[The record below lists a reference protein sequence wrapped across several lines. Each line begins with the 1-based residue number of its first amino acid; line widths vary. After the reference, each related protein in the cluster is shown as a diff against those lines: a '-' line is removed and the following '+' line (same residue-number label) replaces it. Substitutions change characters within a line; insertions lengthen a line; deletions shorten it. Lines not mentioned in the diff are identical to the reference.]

1 MNALLLVV
9 TLLAAAEDKT
19 WEDIGAL
26 GDDSASAAAIARL
39 KAGLPKNLEPI
50 AKALKVS
57 GAEATLWR
65 EHGMRLCMGMT
76 MVMGPPTPGSQLV
89 TLLISWA
96 KADPA
101 LAKALWARPEAVLRL
116 IALTATARTPLGEE
130 LLESAEKDPSAPLV
144 RKASELAMSCRT
156 ALAPAPNASALAQRA
171 DALEGKS
178 GQLMSCETA
187 SEAPTMA
194 SQLDGRD
201 VVVASWGQNNFKSY
215 IKLKSGHHLG
225 TGCATEVYKLL
236 VAKGRYV
243 PALLIPTLG
252 EHANVTERSTAAELA
267 QRDFDKFDAEAQ
279 KKVSTALL
287 AQGYSAPKGG
297 VKVNLPEDVRF
308 TSPDQLIAAVRQG
321 DARAKDAIQQRWRCR
336 GFQLNEEVALLGW
349 VSTKENADAAV
360 AVAKSCKEGAPG
372 AIAALAR
379 MKDPRAFEL
388 LPLAMEDT
396 FGLEVLG
403 RTLREIWTVQWA
415 DAVKAQR
422 AHKNYERLARA
433 TGLEK

>member
-19 WEDIGAL
+19 WEDIAAL
-26 GDDSASAAAIARL
+26 GDDTSSEAAKARL
-39 KAGLPKNLEPI
+39 KAGLPKNLDAM

-65 EHGMRLCMGMT
+65 EHGMRLCMGFMSH
-76 MVMGPPTPGSQLV
+76 MGLPTPGS
-89 TLLISWA
+89 TLLSLLIDWA
-96 KADPA
+96 KADAA

-116 IALTATARTPLGEE
+116 LALAATARTPLGDE
-130 LLESAEKDPSAPLV
+130 LLKAAEKDTSAPLV
-144 RKASELAMSCRT
+144 RKASELAMSCR
-156 ALAPAPNASALAQRA
+156 AAMAPSTNGTALAQRA
-171 DALEGKS
+171 EALEGKT
-178 GQLMSCETA
+178 GQVMSCETA

-194 SQLDGRD
+194 SQLDGRE
-201 VVVASWGQNNFKSY
+201 VVVSSWGQSNFKSY
-215 IKLKSGHHLG
+215 INLKSGHHLG
-225 TGCATEVYKLL
+225 TACATEVYKLL

-252 EHANVTERSTAAELA
+252 EHSNVTERSTAAELA
-267 QRDFDKFDAEAQ
+267 QRDFEKFEAEAQ

-287 AQGYSAPKGG
+287 TQGYSAPKGG
-297 VKVNLPEDVRF
+297 VKVDIPDDVRF

-336 GFQLNEEVALLGW
+336 GFQLNEEAALLGW
-349 VSTKENADAAV
+349 VPSKENADAAV

-372 AIAALAR
+372 AVAALAR

-422 AHKNYERLARA
+422 AHKNYDRLARA